1 MCLCGKRL
9 FRQGNYFMNRKTA
22 KSSSV
27 FRGATIEKP
36 HRRPRICFS
45 LLASYFIRGIG
56 DWLYYFGSS
65 VIRARRNTRRSWRR
79 WFKGFRKNY
88 RKSAKKFFSGIGERA
103 SAVRSDITE
112 PIDKAKRSIK
122 SLAVV
127 MQGTQDKTFAQK
139 LQRLRMFFKYGW
151 LWNKHLVARF
161 MNYLLPAVSAIV
173 CLAVIISMLTL
184 NYALEVNYNG
194 QMIGY
199 VTDEAVYDSAKKI
212 IKSRMVTGSSS
223 TWERGATLQ
232 MAVVNESELSSQD
245 VMADSLLAV
254 SGSEIAEATGL
265 FVGGEFYGAT
275 TATALLE
282 EAVNSVIAPYQE
294 QAAMLGDEMTVKFAR
309 NVELKKGIYSVDEIV
324 PFEEL
329 DAVVHSNESQD
340 LYYDVKEGEKA
351 SDIANANGITLEKL
365 TELNPGT
372 EMELQGGERLLVAA
386 GEPLLSVKTV
396 RYKTYTESIGY
407 STMTIIDSRFPNN
420 YFLMVTTGEEGEK
433 TVTEEIEYR
442 DGVEVS
448 TTVVSEEVTKPA
460 VNAEII
466 KGGKPTGDSTI
477 SIGTGS
483 LTWPTGPT
491 YTISRGWSSVHFGID
506 IASGYGTPIYAADN
520 GVVTYT
526 AVTDVGYGIYTI
538 IDHQNGMTTV
548 YAHLSANLCSVG
560 DVVNRG
566 ELIGLMGSTGNSTGS
581 HLHFEVRI
589 DGEKTDPAPF
599 LYG

>member
-1 MCLCGKRL
+1 MGK
-9 FRQGNYFMNRKTA
+9 GHFMNTRTA

-27 FRGATIEKP
+27 FRDATMEKP

-56 DWLYYFGSS
+56 DWFYYFGSS
-65 VIRARRNTRRSWRR
+65 VIRARRNTLRSLRRR
-79 WFKGFRKNY
+79 FKGFRANY
-88 RKSAKKFFSGIGERA
+88 RKSAKKFFSGIGESVA
-103 SAVRSDITE
+103 TVKADITE
-112 PIDKAKRSIK
+112 PIDKAKRSVK
-122 SLAVV
+122 SLAIV
-127 MQGTQDKTFAQK
+127 MQSTQDKTFAQK

-161 MNYLLPAVSAIV
+161 MNYLLPAVSAIICV
-173 CLAVIISMLTL
+173 AVIVSMLSL

-199 VTDEAVYDSAKKI
+199 VTDEAVYDSAKKL
-212 IKSRMVTGSSS
+212 IKSRMVTGASSN
-223 TWERGATLQ
+223 WERGATLQ

-245 VMADSLLAV
+245 VMATSLLAV

-275 TATALLE
+275 TATTLLE

-294 QAAMLGDEMTVKFAR
+294 QAAMLGGDMTVKFTR
-309 NVELKKGIYSVDEIV
+309 DVELRSGIYSVDEIV

-329 DAVVHSNESQD
+329 DAVVHSSESQD
-340 LYYDVKEGEKA
+340 LYYDVKESEKA
-351 SDIANANGITLEKL
+351 SDIALSNGITLERL
-365 TELNPGT
+365 TELNPDT
-372 EMELQGGERLLVAA
+372 DMELKGGERLLVAQ

-396 RYKTYTESIGY
+396 RYSTKTETIGF
-407 STMTIIDSRFPNN
+407 STTIIKDSRFYDN
-420 YFLMVTTGEEGEK
+420 YMLMVTAGEEGEK
-433 TVTEEIEYR
+433 TVTSEIEYR

-448 TTVVSEEVTKPA
+448 TTIVSEKVTKPA
-460 VNAEII
+460 INAEVIV
-466 KGGKPTGDSTI
+466 GGKPSGNATI
-477 SIGTGS
+477 SVGTGS
-483 LTWPTGPT
+483 LTWPTGAN
-491 YTISRGWSSVHFGID
+491 YTISRGWSSTHFGID
-506 IASGYGTPIYAADN
+506 IAAAYGTPIYAADN

-538 IDHQNGMTTV
+538 VDHQNGMTTV